1 MLPSANVPIARNCAA
16 VCCAPVVLA
25 GVTCT
30 DISGEDS
37 TTNAAVPLTDPS
49 CAVMVAVP
57 ADWPVASPPLFMLAT
72 AGADELHVTTF
83 VTL

>member
-1 MLPSANVPIARNCAA
+1 VLPSANVPIARNCAA
-16 VCCAPVVLA
+16 VCCAAVALA

-37 TTNAAVPLTDPS
+37 TTKAAVPLTAPT

-57 ADWPVASPPLFMLAT
+57 GDWPVASPPFVMLAT
-72 AGADELHVTTF
+72 VGADELHVTTF